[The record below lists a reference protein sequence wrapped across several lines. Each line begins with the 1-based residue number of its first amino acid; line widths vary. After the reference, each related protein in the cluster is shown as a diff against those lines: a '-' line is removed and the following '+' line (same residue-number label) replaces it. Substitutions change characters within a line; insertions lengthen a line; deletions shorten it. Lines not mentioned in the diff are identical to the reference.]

1 LRHPPDFF
9 DRAGLTMTDI
19 QADEY
24 RAKKG
29 NVELFMFRKRPAGK
43 PGLPVLFLVHGSSF
57 CGPTGFDL
65 QVPGRDDYSLMDRFA
80 QAGFDVWTMDHEGY
94 GRSSRTSGN
103 SNIASGVEDL
113 KAGFAVAES
122 ETGAASALFYGSSS
136 GLLRAAAFAQA
147 RPDAVTRLVLDAFVW
162 TGKDAPTLIK
172 RAENLDYFRSHN
184 TRPVD
189 RGFFESIFT
198 RDKPGTS
205 EKIVA
210 ETLAETEL
218 QYGDTV
224 PTGTYLDMC
233 ANLPVVDPQMIAC
246 PVMIVRGEHDGVS
259 TEEDLMAFFRLL
271 PNMDKQFSIFA
282 GQAHVT
288 PLGLNRHRFWHAME
302 AFLTM
307 PARADR

>member
-1 LRHPPDFF
+1 
-9 DRAGLTMTDI
+9 MTDTEAVI

-24 RAKKG
+24 WAQKG
-29 NVELFMFRKRPAGK
+29 DVDLFIFRKRAAGRT
-43 PGLPVLFLVHGSSF
+43 GQPVLFMVHGSSF

-65 QVPGRDDYSLMDRFA
+65 QVPGRNDYSQMDRFA
-80 QAGFDVWTMDHEGY
+80 RAGFDVWTMDHEGY
-94 GRSSRTSGN
+94 GRSSRTDGN
-103 SNIASGVEDL
+103 SDIASGVEDL
-113 KAGFAVAES
+113 KAGFAVVAR
-122 ETGAASALFYGSSS
+122 ETGAETALFYGSSS
-136 GLLRAAAFAQA
+136 GALRAAAFAQA
-147 RPDAVTRLVLDAFVW
+147 VPGAVSRLVLDAFVW

-172 RAENLDYFRSHN
+172 RAENLDYFRTHN

-189 RGFFESIFT
+189 RAFFESIFT

-205 EKIVA
+205 EQIVA

-233 ANLPVVDPQMIAC
+233 ANLPVVDPAKISC
-246 PVMIVRGEHDGVS
+246 PVMIVRGEHDGVA

-271 PNMDKQFSIFA
+271 PNMDKQFSVFA

-307 PARADR
+307 PPRTDR

>member
-1 LRHPPDFF
+1 
-9 DRAGLTMTDI
+9 MTEI
-19 QADEY
+19 RADEY
-24 RAKKG
+24 WAQKG
-29 NVELFMFRKRPAGK
+29 DVDLFMFRKRLTASENA
-43 PGLPVLFLVHGSSF
+43 LVLFMVHGSSF
-57 CGPTGFDL
+57 SGPTGFDL
-65 QVPGRDDYSLMDRFA
+65 QVPGREDYSQMDRFA
-80 QAGFDVWTMDHEGY
+80 RAGFDVWTLDHEGY
-94 GRSSRTSGN
+94 GRSSRTDGN
-103 SNIASGVEDL
+103 SDIASGVEDL
-113 KAGFAVAES
+113 KAGFDVITR
-122 ETGAASALFYGSSS
+122 ETGATAALFYGSSS
-136 GLLRAAAFAQA
+136 GALRAAAFAEA

-189 RGFFESIFT
+189 RAFFESIFT

-205 EKIVA
+205 EQIVA

-233 ANLPVVDPQMIAC
+233 AHLPVVDPAKITC
-246 PVMIVRGEHDGVS
+246 PVMIVRGEHDGVA
-259 TEEDLMAFFRLL
+259 TEEDLMNFFRLL
-271 PNMDKQFSIFA
+271 PNMDKQFAIFA

-302 AFLTM
+302 AFLTL
-307 PARADR
+307 PDRVDQHGIDQ